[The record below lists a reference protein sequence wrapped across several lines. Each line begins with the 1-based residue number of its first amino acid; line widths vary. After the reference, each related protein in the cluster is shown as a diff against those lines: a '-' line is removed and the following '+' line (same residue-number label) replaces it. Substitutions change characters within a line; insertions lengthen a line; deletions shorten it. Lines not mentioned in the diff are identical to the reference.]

1 MKKIRGSNGEKE
13 KREEKNGNR
22 SKKEGNY
29 PNCVS
34 LFNLGP
40 YECKKKLKKRGKFQ
54 NNSGGGGN
62 GSRVANNI
70 YPWLPGI
77 IFQQSFTYRP
87 FH

>member
-13 KREEKNGNR
+13 KWEEKNGNR

-40 YECKKKLKKRGKFQ
+40 YECKKKFKKREKFQ
-54 NNSGGGGN
+54 NNSGGGGMVP
-62 GSRVANNI
+62 GWPII
-70 YPWLPGI
+70 YTPGI